1 MTLSHRHPSEQSS
14 HRVSRQLPHRL
25 TRRSSTDLPNDET
38 KTEEEE
44 AHEREVLPRHTS
56 LTLKIT
62 ILVVF
67 ASAAAF
73 VLSWTLH
80 ELGISGWISL
90 PISVCIFAIVGYLF
104 SRHLTRSLHELRDA
118 AKAMADGDY
127 SARVTPH
134 STDEVGELATGFN
147 QMAAELEHAD
157 QRRKDLIANVSHELR
172 TPVAAMRAQAENMAD
187 GVVEPTP
194 QNLELIVTQSKRL
207 GDLIAFLLDLSRL
220 EAGAASLHITDF
232 CLADFLKETIQPLEI
247 ADASH
252 DHHIAVHVPSSI
264 MLEGDT
270 DRLGQLFTNIIN
282 NALKHS
288 ADGTRILIEAHED
301 SHDHTVV
308 TNVINLGSYIAKK
321 DRERLFR
328 RFVQGGDHPGTS
340 SGGTG
345 IGLSIA
351 RWAARLHGGTVR
363 VVDDQRGV
371 DFEIRLPRKHVSTNV
386 STDTAG
392 TSTDVSTNTPRT

>member
-1 MTLSHRHPSEQSS
+1 MPLSPHRHA
-14 HRVSRQLPHRL
+14 
-25 TRRSSTDLPNDET
+25 TTDRPQT
-38 KTEEEE
+38 PEEEIE
-44 AHEREVLPRHTS
+44 KTAHEHEMLPRHTS

-62 ILVVF
+62 VLVVF

-73 VLSWTLH
+73 ILSWALH
-80 ELGISGWISL
+80 ELGMSGWISL
-90 PISVCIFAIVGYLF
+90 PISVLVFAIVGYFF
-104 SRHLTRSLHELRDA
+104 SRHLTRSLLELRDA

-127 SARVTPH
+127 STRVVPH
-134 STDEVGELATGFN
+134 STDEVGELAAGFN
-147 QMAAELEHAD
+147 QMAAELEHTD

-207 GDLIAFLLDLSRL
+207 GDLIAFLLDLSRI
-220 EAGAASLHITDF
+220 EAGAASLEITRF
-232 CLADFLKETIQPLEI
+232 NLRELLEETIRPLEI
-247 ADASH
+247 ADAAH
-252 DHHIAVHVPSSI
+252 NHHIELHVPDT
-264 MLEGDT
+264 LYLDGDT

-288 ADGTRILIEAHED
+288 PDGTRVLIEAHEND
-301 SHDHTVV
+301 HDGTAV
-308 TNVINLGSYIAKK
+308 TNVINLGSQIDKK
-321 DRERLFR
+321 DRERIFR
-328 RFVQGGDHPGTS
+328 RFVQGDGHPGTS

-363 VVDDQRGV
+363 VVDDRRGT
-371 DFEIRLPRKHVSTNV
+371 DFEIRLPLRHAAAADS
-386 STDTAG
+386 DDA
-392 TSTDVSTNTPRT
+392 D